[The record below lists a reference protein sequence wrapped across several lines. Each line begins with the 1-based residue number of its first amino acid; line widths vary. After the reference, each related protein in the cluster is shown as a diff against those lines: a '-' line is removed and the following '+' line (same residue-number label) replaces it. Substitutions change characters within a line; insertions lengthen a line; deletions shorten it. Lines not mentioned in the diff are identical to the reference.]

1 MDQKQVIADL
11 CQKVNELNK
20 EIKLLKTQTN
30 LVSEEKL
37 DINLKSK
44 DILLN
49 EEEKNMVCDWILKT
63 MKSQGK
69 KVEMTLLYRL
79 TTNGD
84 SYNSFHGYCNGKGY
98 TLTLVRTSKGYRC
111 GGFISQSWGST
122 NNYIQD
128 KNAFLFSL
136 EFKEMYPINVDGTNA
151 IYDHSSYG
159 PTFGSGQDL
168 YIANGCSSNYSSYC
182 NFPQSYHGLKQRCLT
197 GGVYNFKV
205 NEMEVYQIK
214 IVWLY
219 FQGNLIE

>member
-159 PTFGSGQDL
+159 PTFGSG
-168 YIANGCSSNYSSYC
+168 
-182 NFPQSYHGLKQRCLT
+182 
-197 GGVYNFKV
+197 
-205 NEMEVYQIK
+205 
-214 IVWLY
+214 
-219 FQGNLIE
+219 